1 LDIARFKW
9 HEGVMISSKHAANH
23 LYYCLF
29 VKLEEAPNFSDYD
42 IEVVTASGLDV
53 IVFNAV

>member
-1 LDIARFKW
+1 
-9 HEGVMISSKHAANH
+9 MISSKHAANH